1 MDEKVAATPLSLCSW
16 LRATQKIN
24 WPSSYQGLLDLGVNR
39 WVVEWLEIDIPSKH
53 AKSVIEHVIVRT
65 FLHVMA
71 QHEMF
76 DVLSKGSDATWGI
89 KGMVQKLTG
98 LFTAVHG
105 QSGIGVDEQLAE
117 EIDAGL
123 YGMTASTWPDLAL
136 KLNETEAPPDRIT
149 PMERA
154 EPAATESTHLK

>member
-1 MDEKVAATPLSLCSW
+1 M
-16 LRATQKIN
+16 LRRCICAHGCAPPQKIN
-24 WPSSYQGLLDLGVNR
+24 WPTSYQGLLDLGVNR
-39 WVVEWLEIDIPSKH
+39 WVVEWLEIDIPSQH
-53 AKSVIEHVIVRT
+53 AKSVTEQIIVRT

-76 DVLSKGSDATWGI
+76 DVLSKGSDAPSGI
-89 KGMVQKLTG
+89 KAIVQKLTG

-117 EIDAGL
+117 VIDAGL

-136 KLNETEAPPDRIT
+136 KLNETEAPPDRT
-149 PMERA
+149 SPMERA
-154 EPAATESTHLK
+154 QPAATESAQLK